1 MIQSFSTSIDS
12 LFQKEES
19 PYLQDLR
26 VVGCLALELFLPQ
39 KFCALS
45 DNVDFQRK
53 LGFCRKLLQSEIAAP
68 SSSLPTNVR
77 NFVRSFLCSQLD
89 VLSNLYLCS
98 SIIELFPSNFFSLCL
113 RDHHPAVSACGL
125 PPPTA
130 TRLLSNLTSP
140 LGFPSS
146 FEVLSETL
154 RCFHQME
161 TMDFPTSAAGEL
173 VPVIAEAKVKLLAS
187 QILPILDQMTAD
199 EVVNNNENILDI
211 FL

>member
-1 MIQSFSTSIDS
+1 MLT
-12 LFQKEES
+12 
-19 PYLQDLR
+19 
-26 VVGCLALELFLPQ
+26 VGYV
-39 KFCALS
+39 LS
-45 DNVDFQRK
+45 D
-53 LGFCRKLLQSEIAAP
+53 
-68 SSSLPTNVR
+68 
-77 NFVRSFLCSQLD
+77 
-89 VLSNLYLCS
+89 LYLCS

-199 EVVNNNENILDI
+199 EVGNRVCTTGYLRLPCPLHCCKVYEGI
-211 FL
+211 